1 MAKQKTIINIGNLRL
16 RQYDNRNWILEEY
29 RAADPS
35 HRFTKSADPE
45 WRSCERYFQSVTQG
59 LNWILEHDM
68 LTDGGEYD
76 LEGAIKRIEYVSEY
90 LAEAARTHE

>member
-16 RQYDNRNWILEEY
+16 RQYDNRNWTLEEY

-35 HRFTKSADPE
+35 KASTKSDE
-45 WRSCERYFQSVTQG
+45 EKWRPCERYFQSVAQG
-59 LNWILEHDM
+59 LNWILEHEM

-76 LEGAIKRIEYVSEY
+76 LEGAIKRMECVSEY
-90 LAEAARTHE
+90 LVEAVRAHE